1 MRKKNTNKY
10 PLRYI
15 ILIVILFFLLLM
27 AIFSYT
33 LKTDRKLNV
42 VESLI
47 RDTITGVSKVFYI
60 PINYVVNL
68 FDDFNEL
75 NNVKKEN
82 DLLRNEL
89 TKIDSI
95 NTQNIEL
102 KRQLKMLQ
110 EELNIEYSLTDYEYL
125 NATIT
130 SRNIGFWYNTITID
144 KGSYNGVREDMIVI
158 NSKGLIGRVVSTTNF
173 TSSVKL
179 ITTNDTNNKL
189 SVLVTNS
196 DYSLYGLLY
205 NYNIEEGV
213 LEVEGISNTE
223 IVNINDLVYT
233 SGMGGIFPSGILIG
247 TVSAIDTDA
256 YGLSKIIKVKPAV
269 DFSSLNYV
277 TVLKRKDEL
286 KWCIRYLY

>member
-15 ILIVILFFLLLM
+15 ILIVIIFFLLLM

-47 RDTITGVSKVFYI
+47 RDTITGVSKFFYI

-256 YGLSKIIKVKPAV
+256 YGLSKIIRVKPAV

-277 TVLKRKDEL
+277 TVLKRKDES
-286 KWCIRYLY
+286 K

>member
-15 ILIVILFFLLLM
+15 ILIVIIFFLLLM

-110 EELNIEYSLTDYEYL
+110 EELDIEYSLTDYEYL

-144 KGSYNGVREDMIVI
+144 KGSYNGVRENMIVI

-286 KWCIRYLY
+286 K

>member
-15 ILIVILFFLLLM
+15 ILVVIIFFLLLM

-110 EELNIEYSLTDYEYL
+110 EELDIEYSLTDYEYL

-205 NYNIEEGV
+205 NYNIEDGV

-286 KWCIRYLY
+286 K

>member
-144 KGSYNGVREDMIVI
+144 KGSYNGVRENMIVI

-286 KWCIRYLY
+286 K

>member
-47 RDTITGVSKVFYI
+47 RDTITGVSKFFYI

-144 KGSYNGVREDMIVI
+144 KGNYNGVREDMIVI

-286 KWCIRYLY
+286 K

>member
-205 NYNIEEGV
+205 NYNIEDGV

>member
-110 EELNIEYSLTDYEYL
+110 EELDIEYSLTDYEYL

-144 KGSYNGVREDMIVI
+144 KGNYNGVREDMIVI

-286 KWCIRYLY
+286 K

>member
-205 NYNIEEGV
+205 NYNIEDGV

-286 KWCIRYLY
+286 K

>member
-110 EELNIEYSLTDYEYL
+110 EELDIEYSLTDYEYL

-205 NYNIEEGV
+205 NYNIEDGV

-277 TVLKRKDEL
+277 TVLKRKDES
-286 KWCIRYLY
+286 K

>member
-158 NSKGLIGRVVSTTNF
+158 NSKGLIGRIVSTTNF

-233 SGMGGIFPSGILIG
+233 SGIGGIFPSGILIG

-277 TVLKRKDEL
+277 TVLKRKDES
-286 KWCIRYLY
+286 K

>member
-47 RDTITGVSKVFYI
+47 RDTITGVSKFFYI

-110 EELNIEYSLTDYEYL
+110 EELDIEYSLTDYEYL

-205 NYNIEEGV
+205 NYNIEDGV

-277 TVLKRKDEL
+277 TVLKRKDES
-286 KWCIRYLY
+286 K

>member
-33 LKTDRKLNV
+33 LKSDRKLNV

-110 EELNIEYSLTDYEYL
+110 EEINIEYSLTDYEYL

-277 TVLKRKDEL
+277 TVLKRKDES
-286 KWCIRYLY
+286 K

>member
-144 KGSYNGVREDMIVI
+144 KGNYNGVREDMIVI

-247 TVSAIDTDA
+247 AVSAIDTDA

-277 TVLKRKDEL
+277 TVLKRKDES
-286 KWCIRYLY
+286 K

>member
-15 ILIVILFFLLLM
+15 ILIVIIFFLLLM

-277 TVLKRKDEL
+277 TVLKRKDES
-286 KWCIRYLY
+286 K

>member
-15 ILIVILFFLLLM
+15 ILIVNLFFLLLM

-205 NYNIEEGV
+205 NYNIEDGV

-277 TVLKRKDEL
+277 TVLKRKDES
-286 KWCIRYLY
+286 K

>member
-144 KGSYNGVREDMIVI
+144 KGNYNGVREDMIVI

-205 NYNIEEGV
+205 NYNIEDGV

-286 KWCIRYLY
+286 K

>member
-47 RDTITGVSKVFYI
+47 RDTITGVSKFFYI

-205 NYNIEEGV
+205 NYNIEDGV

-286 KWCIRYLY
+286 K

>member
-15 ILIVILFFLLLM
+15 ILVVIIFFLLLM

-277 TVLKRKDEL
+277 TVLKRKDES
-286 KWCIRYLY
+286 K

>member
-15 ILIVILFFLLLM
+15 ILVVIIFFLLLM

-205 NYNIEEGV
+205 NYNIEDGV

-277 TVLKRKDEL
+277 TVLKRKDES
-286 KWCIRYLY
+286 K

>member
-144 KGSYNGVREDMIVI
+144 KGSYNGVRENMIVI

-205 NYNIEEGV
+205 NYNIEDGV

-277 TVLKRKDEL
+277 TVLKRKDES
-286 KWCIRYLY
+286 K

>member
-15 ILIVILFFLLLM
+15 ILIVIIFFLLLM

-144 KGSYNGVREDMIVI
+144 KGSYNGVRKDMIVI

-286 KWCIRYLY
+286 K

>member
-33 LKTDRKLNV
+33 LKSDRKLNV

-110 EELNIEYSLTDYEYL
+110 EELDIEYSLTDYEYL

-247 TVSAIDTDA
+247 AVSAIDTDA

-277 TVLKRKDEL
+277 TVLKRKDES
-286 KWCIRYLY
+286 K

>member
-15 ILIVILFFLLLM
+15 ILIVIIFFLLLM

-47 RDTITGVSKVFYI
+47 RDTITGVSKFFYI

-286 KWCIRYLY
+286 K